1 MEQLIRL
8 QEKGQL
14 ESSEHAAVFENVRGN
29 LKCSEFFYVA
39 IPMVYVSVS
48 LSFLLLLFFFF
59 GHKVYGN
66 LVSRSGMEPSPPA
79 LKHTV

>member
-48 LSFLLLLFFFF
+48 LSFLLLFFFAENR
-59 GHKVYGN
+59 GAEYHGEETRKKAHVIC
-66 LVSRSGMEPSPPA
+66 L
-79 LKHTV
+79 

>member
-48 LSFLLLLFFFF
+48 LSFLLLFFFF
-59 GHKVYGN
+59 FCREQRG
-66 LVSRSGMEPSPPA
+66 
-79 LKHTV
+79 

>member
-48 LSFLLLLFFFF
+48 LSFLLLFFFF
-59 GHKVYGN
+59 FF
-66 LVSRSGMEPSPPA
+66 
-79 LKHTV
+79 

>member
-29 LKCSEFFYVA
+29 LKCSEFFYVT
-39 IPMVYVSVS
+39 IPMVYVSVC
-48 LSFLLLLFFFF
+48 
-59 GHKVYGN
+59 
-66 LVSRSGMEPSPPA
+66 LVCY
-79 LKHTV
+79 